1 MKAVMFT
8 EYGEPDVLHVAEADA
23 PRPGPGQVRIAVR
36 AAGVNPIDWK
46 ARSGMIRD
54 VMPLQFPVIDG
65 REAAG
70 VVDEVGPDVSGV
82 APGDEVFGFAVG
94 GAAAEEAV
102 LDDFAR
108 KPAGLAWEEAA
119 ALPVAVETSLR
130 VFGLLGG
137 VGEGQTL
144 VVNGAAGGVGVAAV
158 QIARARGARVIG
170 TASEANHEF
179 LRSLGVE
186 PTTYGDGMADRIRAL
201 APDGVDLA
209 FDTAG
214 KGGIPDLVALTG
226 DPARVATIADFGAR
240 ALGVKVT
247 GGAEGRAP
255 GALDE
260 AAALV
265 EAGRLSMPVAQT
277 FTFAEAA
284 DAHGVSFEGHVR
296 GKLVLVPG

>member
-1 MKAVMFT
+1 MKAVTFS
-8 EYGEPDVLHVAEADA
+8 EYGGPDVLRVADVDA

-46 ARSGMIRD
+46 ARSGVIRD
-54 VMPLQFPVIDG
+54 VMPLRFPVIDG

-70 VVDEVGPDVSGV
+70 VVDAVGPDVRGV
-82 APGDEVFGFAVG
+82 APGDEVFGFSVG

-108 KPAGLAWEEAA
+108 KPAGLSWEQAA

-130 VFGLLGG
+130 VFGVLGG

-179 LRSLGVE
+179 LRSLGAE
-186 PTTYGDGMADRIRAL
+186 PTTYGDGMVQRIRAL

-214 KGGIPDLVALTG
+214 KGGVPDLITLTG
-226 DPARVATIADFGAR
+226 DPARVATIADFSAA

-247 GGAEGRAP
+247 GGGEGRAP

-277 FTFAEAA
+277 FTFADAGAA
-284 DAHGVSFEGHVR
+284 HRTSSEGHVR

>member
-130 VFGLLGG
+130 VFGVLGG
-137 VGEGQTL
+137 VREEQTL

-179 LRSLGVE
+179 LRSLEAE
-186 PTTYGDGMADRIRAL
+186 PTTYGDGMVQRIRAL

-214 KGGIPDLVALTG
+214 KGDGIPDLVALTG
-226 DPARVATIADFGAR
+226 DPARVATIADFGAA

-247 GGAEGRAP
+247 GGGEGRAP

-260 AAALV
+260 AAALTA
-265 EAGRLSMPVAQT
+265 AGRLSMPVRT
-277 FTFAEAA
+277 FTFAEAG
-284 DAHGVSFEGHVR
+284 DAHRISFEGHVR